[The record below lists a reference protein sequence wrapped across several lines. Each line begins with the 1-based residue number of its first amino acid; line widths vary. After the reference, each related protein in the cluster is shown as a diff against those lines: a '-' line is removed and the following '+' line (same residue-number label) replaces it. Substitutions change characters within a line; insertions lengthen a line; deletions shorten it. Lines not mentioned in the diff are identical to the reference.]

1 VVLKFLAFCFKK
13 KNKFVCVKRAGKVKS
28 VFGGGIGLKTH
39 LGLDVWVMDLGYL
52 IGLDWGSSGPLA
64 QRKGVYLCL

>member
-1 VVLKFLAFCFKK
+1 
-13 KNKFVCVKRAGKVKS
+13 VKRAGKVKS